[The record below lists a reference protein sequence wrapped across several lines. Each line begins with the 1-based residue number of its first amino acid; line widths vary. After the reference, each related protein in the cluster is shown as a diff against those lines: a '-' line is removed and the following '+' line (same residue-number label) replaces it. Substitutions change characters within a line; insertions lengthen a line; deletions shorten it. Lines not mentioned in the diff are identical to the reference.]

1 MLTYAPYWESLVAQ
15 TVKPLHAMWQTWIIP
30 WVGKIPWRRKWQP
43 TPVLLPRKFHGW
55 RSLMSYSPLS
65 CKGRTRLNDFTYS
78 PYCFPGG
85 SDSKESACNAG
96 DPGSLPG
103 WGRFPV
109 EGNPN
114 PLQYSC
120 QENSMDRRAWQAT
133 VHGVTRSW
141 TRLSNLQLIVFPLF
155 VNIF

>member
-1 MLTYAPYWESLVAQ
+1 MQ
-15 TVKPLHAMWQTWIIP
+15 CGGHGFIP

-43 TPVLLPRKFHGW
+43 ISVLLPRKFHGW
-55 RSLMSYSPLS
+55 RSPMSYSPLS

-155 VNIF
+155 VNIFWELLAFGHFVRFLQA